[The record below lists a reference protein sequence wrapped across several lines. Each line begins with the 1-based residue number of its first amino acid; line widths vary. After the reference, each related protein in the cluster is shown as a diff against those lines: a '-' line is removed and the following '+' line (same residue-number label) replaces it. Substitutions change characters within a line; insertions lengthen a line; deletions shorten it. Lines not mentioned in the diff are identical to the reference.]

1 MEKRRNNQRD
11 KERKSREGALGY
23 KLLSFVTPRLLTYAL
38 VFLASTSSSRQVQ
51 RGPDQLTLYPEFR
64 RWL

>member
-38 VFLASTSSSRQVQ
+38 VFPSKHLLFPAGAKGS
-51 RGPDQLTLYPEFR
+51 
-64 RWL
+64 